1 MNWNERIQVKKG
13 NLGEEIVLKKLE
25 EKGYIVYK
33 SITEKAHAFDFLA
46 VKDKK
51 VFIIAEV
58 KSKARFNKFEATGID
73 IKSFEEYK
81 YIYENQKID
90 IVLFFVDEH
99 PKEERIYCQKLSILM
114 QEKII
119 NEIQYPN
126 FNISKGKILFSLSD
140 MKELC
145 KLTKEQLNELK
156 KYSSRSHEYF

>member
-1 MNWNERIQVKKG
+1 MNWNDRIQVKKG

-33 SITEKAHAFDFLA
+33 SITEKDHAFDFLA

-81 YIYENQKID
+81 YIYENQK
-90 IVLFFVDEH
+90 
-99 PKEERIYCQKLSILM
+99 
-114 QEKII
+114 
-119 NEIQYPN
+119 N
-126 FNISKGKILFSLSD
+126 
-140 MKELC
+140 
-145 KLTKEQLNELK
+145 
-156 KYSSRSHEYF
+156 